1 MAWIVNR
8 SQRAYNI
15 GGVLVSP
22 LVPVFLDDSFLSI
35 ARVKE
40 IIAAGDLEVSSEK
53 PVVTTPETEEGER
66 ETVTTETKTDT
77 SELRSKYKRS

>member
-1 MAWIVNR
+1 MAWVLNKSGR
-8 SQRAYNI
+8 VYNI

-40 IIAAGDLEVSSEK
+40 IIASGDLEVSDVKPEVEDSQLIREDLNNTEERKTKPNK
-53 PVVTTPETEEGER
+53 PVE
-66 ETVTTETKTDT
+66 
-77 SELRSKYKRS
+77 

>member
-1 MAWIVNR
+1 MAWVLNK
-8 SQRAYNI
+8 SGRAYNI

-40 IIAAGDLEVSSEK
+40 IIASGDLEVSSEK
-53 PVVTTPETEEGER
+53 PEVEEIR
-66 ETVTTETKTDT
+66 EDVKTK
-77 SELRSKYKRS
+77 SNKPVE